1 MMEIEYSVLR
11 KKENPAQRFLQR
23 IKQAETR
30 GLQIRPGQSI
40 DERTLSQFERTG
52 VQVASGFTPASG
64 NLSDSEHKALREK
77 IFSGYDRDKRTD
89 ELREKLR
96 AKLELEEKLRPFHGW
111 VNEEK
116 KDNYI
121 YLK

>member
-1 MMEIEYSVLR
+1 MENIEHAINR
-11 KKENPAQRFLQR
+11 RQDNPAQRFLQR

-52 VQVASGFTPASG
+52 VQVTSGYLSPG
-64 NLSDSEHKALREK
+64 NEMSEAEHTRLREK
-77 IFSGYDRDKRTD
+77 IFSGYDRNERLDKW
-89 ELREKLR
+89 REDYR

-111 VNEEK
+111 VNEETK
-116 KDNYI
+116 PNYKFI
-121 YLK
+121 

>member
-52 VQVASGFTPASG
+52 VQVTSGYLSPA
-64 NLSDSEHKALREK
+64 NEMTESEYKRLREK
-77 IFSGYDRDKRTD
+77 IFSGYDRNERLDKW
-89 ELREKLR
+89 REDYR

-111 VNEEK
+111 VNEETK
-116 KDNYI
+116 PNYKFI
-121 YLK
+121 